1 MLIRSQDKEILA
13 NMEGPFAIEIL
24 SDGKGH
30 ATMYW
35 KDSYVLG
42 TYSSKEK
49 SNKVLDMIQEAYMD
63 FEASKITSTGLATA
77 AYTGSYDT
85 PESVACGIKALKGY
99 AEIIKESVI
108 FQMPADS
115 EVVV

>member
-13 NMEGPFAIEIL
+13 NMEGSIAIEIL
-24 SDGKGH
+24 GDGKGH

-49 SNKVLDMIQEAYMD
+49 AIKVLDMIQKAYLNGR
-63 FEASKITSTGLATA
+63 IV
-77 AYTGSYDT
+77 Y
-85 PESVACGIKALKGY
+85 
-99 AEIIKESVI
+99 
-108 FQMPADS
+108 QMPEDGS
-115 EVVV
+115 VEV

>member
-13 NMEGPFAIEIL
+13 NMEGPIAIEIL
-24 SDGKGH
+24 GDGKGR

-49 SNKVLDMIQEAYMD
+49 AIKVLDMIQEAY
-63 FEASKITSTGLATA
+63 EEYKITCTFLTGF
-77 AYTGSYDT
+77 TGHRAIV
-85 PESVACGIKALKGY
+85 ESNDIHVDGYEELIKSFK
-99 AEIIKESVI
+99 KNMV
-108 FQMPADS
+108 FQMPEDGS
-115 EVVV
+115 VEV